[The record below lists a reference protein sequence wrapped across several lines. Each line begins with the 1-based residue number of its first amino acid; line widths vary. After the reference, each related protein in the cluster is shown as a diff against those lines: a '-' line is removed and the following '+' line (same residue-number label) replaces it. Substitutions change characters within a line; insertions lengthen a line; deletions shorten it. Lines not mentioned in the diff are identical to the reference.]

1 MRGKG
6 SASGR
11 EALRLRHI
19 VFLKIKLKK
28 KIIKTGDMENCGVS
42 KTYMASSY
50 EVKKSI

>member
-28 KIIKTGDMENCGVS
+28 NNNKNW
-42 KTYMASSY
+42 
-50 EVKKSI
+50 